1 MKIIHIISSI
11 NRGGAENHLFNL
23 ASMQSSMGD
32 NVGIIYF
39 RGDNYWSSFYNK
51 KKIKTYKFKLKNNF
65 NPFKIIKVLL
75 NLKKFLD
82 KEKPDI
88 VHAHLAWP
96 EVLVSMIK
104 IFSKNNFKFIIT
116 KHLDSLILEGSY
128 GQNKVLNGLFI
139 EKIIFNLADQI
150 IFISKNVQK
159 YFINKIKGYKHK
171 TSVIYYG
178 IDDNYFK
185 SNIRTHKNYKYLRS
199 NKSEFIILNIARH
212 IPQKKID
219 KLIDGFHQYLK
230 INYNSKLV
238 LVGNGPDNTKLKEKA
253 KNLNINHKINWI
265 NYAENIESIFKISDV
280 FCLTSDYEGLG
291 LVLLESLLL
300 RRPII
305 TINKSAMKEI
315 VVHNYNGI
323 SLNENFSSNDL
334 SKAFKEINFNP
345 KLRSTF
351 QKNGIKLIKKK
362 FNLKKMYLLT
372 HKIYNKIL

>member
-185 SNIRTHKNYKYLRS
+185 SNIRTHKNYKYVRS
-199 NKSEFIILNIARH
+199 NKSEFILLNSGRH
-212 IPQKKID
+212 IPQKK
-219 KLIDGFHQYLK
+219 
-230 INYNSKLV
+230 
-238 LVGNGPDNTKLKEKA
+238 
-253 KNLNINHKINWI
+253 
-265 NYAENIESIFKISDV
+265 SD
-280 FCLTSDYEGLG
+280 
-291 LVLLESLLL
+291 
-300 RRPII
+300 
-305 TINKSAMKEI
+305 
-315 VVHNYNGI
+315 
-323 SLNENFSSNDL
+323 
-334 SKAFKEINFNP
+334 
-345 KLRSTF
+345 
-351 QKNGIKLIKKK
+351 Q
-362 FNLKKMYLLT
+362 
-372 HKIYNKIL
+372 

>member
-23 ASMQSSMGD
+23 ASMQSSMGND
-32 NVGIIYF
+32 VKIIYF
-39 RGDNYWSSFYNK
+39 RGDDYWSSFYNK
-51 KKIKTYKFKLKNNF
+51 KKIKTYKFRLRNNF
-65 NPFKIIKVLL
+65 NLFKIIKVLL
-75 NLKKFLD
+75 GLKKFLD

-96 EVLVSMIK
+96 EVLVSIIK
-104 IFSKNNFKFIIT
+104 ILSKNNFKFIIT
-116 KHLDSLILEGSY
+116 KHLDSFILEGSY
-128 GQNKVLNGLFI
+128 GQNKLLNGLFI

-150 IFISKNVQK
+150 IFISKNVQR
-159 YFINKIKGYKHK
+159 YFFTKIKGYKYK
-171 TSVIYYG
+171 TRVIYYG
-178 IDDNYFK
+178 INDKYFK

-238 LVGNGPDNTKLKEKA
+238 LVGNGPDNKKLKQKA

-265 NYAENIESIFKISDV
+265 DYAENIENIFKISDV

-300 RRPII
+300 KKPII

-315 VVHNYNGI
+315 VVNNYNGI
-323 SLNENFSSNDL
+323 SLNKNFSSKDL
-334 SKAFKEINFNP
+334 SKAFKEINFNS
-345 KLRSTF
+345 KLRSKF
-351 QKNGIKLIKKK
+351 QKNGIKQIKKK

-372 HKIYNKIL
+372 HKIYNKSL